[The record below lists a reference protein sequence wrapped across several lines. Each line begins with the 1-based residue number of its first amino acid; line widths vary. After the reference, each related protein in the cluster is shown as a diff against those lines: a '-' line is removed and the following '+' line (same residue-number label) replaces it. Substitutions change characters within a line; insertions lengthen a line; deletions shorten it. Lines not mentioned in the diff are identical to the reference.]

1 MTGRAWAERLEAI
14 CDEVIASCV
23 ELDPTVAAA
32 PRRAS
37 DGRSLWLEPIATH
50 LTSERVLTEETRI
63 LTWAIDV
70 QSAEPQPSTTVDRS
84 LLDVLQ
90 ADVAAAVAGHDPL
103 VLAVGPAGA
112 GKTTTLAAA
121 VTDLHRQR
129 RVVFGV
135 APSAKAARTLQR
147 ETGMRADTLAKLLYE
162 WERPDRSPADP
173 YRLPAGATIV
183 VDEGRDD
190 RHRRTRPAHPPHRAA
205 GLAARA
211 RR

>member
-1 MTGRAWAERLEAI
+1 MGGPTGAI

-23 ELDPTVAAA
+23 ELDPTVASA
-32 PRRAS
+32 PRRQS
-37 DGRSLWLEPIATH
+37 DGRSLWLEPISTH

-63 LTWAIDV
+63 LAWAIDA
-70 QSAEPQPSTTVDRS
+70 QTPDPRPSTTVDRTR
-84 LLDVLQ
+84 LDVLQ
-90 ADVAAAVAGHDPL
+90 ADVAAAVAGHDRL

-121 VTDLHRQR
+121 VTDLHRQG

-135 APSAKAARTLQR
+135 APSAKAARTLER

-162 WERPDRSPADP
+162 WERPDRPPADQ
-173 YRLPAGATIV
+173 YRLPAGATVV
-183 VDEGRDD
+183 VDEAGMIGTGALD
-190 RHRRTRPAHPPHRAA
+190 RLIRLTAATR
-205 GLAARA
+205 LATRA